1 MAPKDVGHLAPE
13 RYEGGTGEVEGG
25 DDPVELGDLVY
36 VRSDDDV
43 LLVVM
48 LSYRAG
54 RGSLLLKS
62 IAMKGRALA
71 TLRHAC
77 ISIVQHVRYLGMGTH
92 MVTSRAWSANG
103 INKPAISFSR

>member
-1 MAPKDVGHLAPE
+1 MAPKDIGHLAPE

-36 VRSDDDV
+36 VRSDNV

-48 LSYRAG
+48 LSYRAV
-54 RGSLLLKS
+54 RVSLLLKS

-77 ISIVQHVRYLGMGTH
+77 ISIVQHVRYLGIETH

-103 INKPAISFSR
+103 INKPAMSFSR